1 MKLLLIGSASVH
13 TWRYL
18 AGIAP
23 HVEEIWLA
31 LQWRGAGGQA
41 PGHSRASCGWILA

>member
-1 MKLLLIGSASVH
+1 MATSPVVERLLLIGSASVH

-23 HVEEIWLA
+23 HVGPPA
-31 LQWRGAGGQA
+31 T
-41 PGHSRASCGWILA
+41 

>member
-23 HVEEIWLA
+23 HVDEIWLA
-31 LQWRGAGGQA
+31 CNGEVPTSAR
-41 PGHSRASCGWILA
+41 PISRASCGWTLA